1 MTSNSAWIEVSL
13 QVDGES
19 AEAVAEV
26 LERYGH
32 QGVSLEQDGIPPDTW
47 DEGQV
52 PPPQSLTLRAYLPD
66 DDELDATKLQLE
78 MALGLM
84 RLMYPMP
91 TPVYRRVEADDWA
104 EAWKAH
110 YEPLRVGRR
119 LLIRPRW
126 IDLPLAPGDIEI
138 ALDPGMAFG
147 TGSHPTTQLC
157 LQALEDLLQPAQT
170 VLDLGSGSGVLSIAA
185 AKLGARHVLA
195 LDVDAIAVAATREN
209 ARANGVERKV
219 IAERG
224 SHDCLLHSARRF
236 DLIVVNILAR
246 IIIELAGERLGEI
259 LRPGGLAIFSGIID
273 TQLDEVEDALR
284 GTGLQPYARRQMG
297 DWVLIEAKRPAADA
311 S

>member
-1 MTSNSAWIEVSL
+1 MTNNSAWIEVSL

-26 LERYGH
+26 LERFGH

-52 PPPQSLTLRAYLPD
+52 PPPQSLTLRAYFPD
-66 DDELDATKLQLE
+66 DDELEATQSQLE
-78 MALGLM
+78 TALGHM

-91 TPVYRRVEADDWA
+91 TPVYRKVEADDWA

-126 IDLPLAPGDIEI
+126 IDLQLAADDIEI

-157 LQALEDLLQPAQT
+157 LQALEDLLQPAQS
-170 VLDLGSGSGVLSIAA
+170 VLDLGSGSGILSIAA
-185 AKLGARHVLA
+185 AKLGAGQVLA
-195 LDVDAIAVAATREN
+195 LDTDAIAVDATREN
-209 ARANGVERKV
+209 AAANGVGRKV

-224 SHDCLLHSARRF
+224 SHVCLLNSARRF
-236 DLIVVNILAR
+236 DLVMVNILAR
-246 IIIELAGERLGEI
+246 TIMELANQRLGEV

-273 TQLDEVEDALR
+273 TQVDEVEAALR
-284 GTGLQPYARRQMG
+284 HTGLQPYARRQLG
-297 DWVLIEAKRPAADA
+297 DWMLVEARRPAE
-311 S
+311 